1 MFKKILSL
9 FLAVLLIMAI
19 NTSAF
24 AKESQYNPEQV
35 SVGDIIHTESGND
48 VVIKV
53 NEDQSFYT
61 APLEYSML
69 RAANT
74 CSHSQLEAYGSIS
87 GQSVSYNKS
96 DSTYCYK
103 TRTVQNARCVQC
115 KKTGF
120 KFYGTWTKHKHSY
133 PLLSST
139 CKECGYK
146 K

>member
-1 MFKKILSL
+1 MLKKVLSL
-9 FLAVLLIMAI
+9 FLAVLMIMAI

-24 AKESQYNPEQV
+24 AAVSQHNHEHV
-35 SVGDIIHTESGND
+35 SVGDVIPTDSGND

-61 APLEYSML
+61 APLSYSMS

-74 CSHSQLEAYGSIS
+74 CSHTQLEAYGSIS

-115 KKTGF
+115 NKTGF

-133 PLLSST
+133 PLLGNT